1 MGIIRRTLANNI
13 TTSGVLASSGINNAS
28 LNNVTSIPASIE
40 AGAIVLLNTADFAGE
55 SSASWTSQFDSSTYK
70 EYWWVFNNVR
80 PSVDDGDFTF
90 NFSTDGGSSYNV
102 SKAQTSQ
109 YQYNNEAD
117 DSNLLSYNTAADSAL
132 DVNDIILMDNVG
144 NEADQGFSGIF
155 KLMNP
160 AASVNKQFFVD
171 LTKYGGADV
180 SVYWFYSGVA
190 YTTSEINGF
199 IFSGFGCNIS
209 DGTIKMYGIK

>member
-1 MGIIRRTLANNI
+1 MGVIRRTLANNI
-13 TTSGVLASSGINNAS
+13 TTSGVITSSAINNTS

-40 AGAIVLLNTADFAGE
+40 TGDLVLLNTADFAGE

-70 EYWWVFNNVR
+70 EYWWIFNNVR
-80 PSVDDGDFTF
+80 PSVDNGDFTF

-109 YQYNNEAD
+109 YQLNNEAD
-117 DSNLLSYNTAADSAL
+117 DSNSLSYNTSADSAL

-144 NEADQGFSGIF
+144 NDADQGFSGIF

-171 LTKYGGADV
+171 LTKNSGDDY

-199 IFSGFGCNIS
+199 IVSGYGNNIS

>member
-1 MGIIRRTLANNI
+1 MGVIRRTLANNI
-13 TTSGVLASSGINNAS
+13 TTSGVIASSGINNAS

-40 AGAIVLLNTADFAGE
+40 TGSIVLLNTADFAGE
-55 SSASWTSQFDSSTYK
+55 SSASWSSQFDSSTYK

-80 PSVDDGDFTF
+80 PSVDDGDFKF
-90 NFSTDGGSSYNV
+90 NFSTDGGSSFNV
-102 SKAQTSQ
+102 SKAQTSV
-109 YQYNNEAD
+109 YQTNNEAD
-117 DSNLLSYNTAADSAL
+117 DTNALSYNTAADSGQTTS
-132 DVNDIILMDNVG
+132 DILLMDNVG
-144 NEADQGFSGIF
+144 NDADQGFSGIF

-171 LTKYGGADV
+171 LTKYGGDNN

-199 IFSGFGCNIS
+199 IVAGSGNNIS

>member
-13 TTSGVLASSGINNAS
+13 TTSGVLASSGINNVS

-40 AGAIVLLNTADFAGE
+40 TGAIVLLNTADFDGE
-55 SSASWTSQFDSSTYK
+55 TSASWTSQFDSSTYK

-109 YQYNNEAD
+109 YQTNNEAD
-117 DSNLLSYNTAADSAL
+117 DTNALSYNTNSDSAQ
-132 DVNDIILMDNVG
+132 DTNDIILMDNVG

-171 LTKYGGADV
+171 LTKYGGGDN

-199 IFSGFGCNIS
+199 IVSGFGNNIS
-209 DGTIKMYGIK
+209 NGTIKMYGIK